1 MTMNMLDHITVYDM
15 QKFIY
20 VYYTEQTFPNIR
32 CFHFIFQYKIK
43 VIFKQIKGDKIDY
56 SKILICI
63 ITQLGK
69 TYLYI
74 VVINLISTREY
85 T

>member
-32 CFHFIFQYKIK
+32 CFHFIFQYEIKI
-43 VIFKQIKGDKIDY
+43 IFKQIKGGNIDY
-56 SKILICI
+56 SKIFIYI

-69 TYLYI
+69 TYLYV
-74 VVINLISTREY
+74 VVISFDFDEEI
-85 T
+85 